1 MREISS
7 ARTPKS
13 NAREFVMP
21 EKLRKS
27 SSDLIAEIVDALI
40 SDNVLSQAYEISSKS
55 IMEDKMKVD
64 DAIKFLDSVYN
75 NENKRIEQKEKFIST
90 IIDKIDT
97 KIEAIIRLADNENIS
112 SAIKYAINWMSEKK
126 QKETTIATD
135 SICNSTNKTN
145 E

>member
-1 MREISS
+1 MSE
-7 ARTPKS
+7 KS
-13 NAREFVMP
+13 
-21 EKLRKS
+21 RKS

-55 IMEDKMKVD
+55 ISEDKMKVD

-75 NENKRIEQKEKFIST
+75 NENKRIEQKEKFISA

-97 KIEAIIRLADNENIS
+97 KIEAIIRLAENENIAS
-112 SAIKYAINWMSEKK
+112 VVRYAVNLVSDKK
-126 QKETTIATD
+126 PREYQNATD
-135 SICNSTNKTN
+135 SCCNSASEIK